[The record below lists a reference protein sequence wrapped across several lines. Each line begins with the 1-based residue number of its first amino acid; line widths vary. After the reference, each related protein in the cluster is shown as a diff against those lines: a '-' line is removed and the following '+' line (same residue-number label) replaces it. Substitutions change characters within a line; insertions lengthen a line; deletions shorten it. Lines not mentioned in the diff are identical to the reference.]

1 MCYVLGI
8 QTRARP
14 GSCSQSDFIGG
25 DRHED
30 ICFFFWG
37 GGGQAV
43 PHTQL
48 SQSEIKPMPPA
59 LEVWSLNYWT
69 DREMQNRSFLI

>member
-30 ICFFFWG
+30 ICFFFG

-43 PHTQL
+43 RHTQL

-59 LEVWSLNYWT
+59 LEVWSLNDWT
-69 DREMQNRSFLI
+69 DRKCKTDHF